1 MDTLFKGPD
10 DLKHIL
16 NELRNEIES
25 NGSDES
31 LNPKESKSLSKL
43 LELIPKDESAGGELK
58 ATVQQLNAKIDSI
71 QEQLTTTPRQPVN
84 NETNGENLFVLTN
97 FDVLRKEIEIL
108 KDENSHKERLLADV
122 TADGK
127 AKESVLEALQ
137 IELKEKE
144 QNWDSEKNLLS
155 EKIKKMEVDLE
166 NSADEIAACG
176 VHLEEFKNLREKLA
190 SGDEDEIKEYL
201 NESITALTNV
211 RIELQRQKRVQK
223 LNDHEIRSMKAK
235 HEDLLAEIATHRG
248 RIRQESRQFELIKQN
263 FDFQLNHLRSDL
275 ENSVPKAQWDQLEAK
290 LDEKTKMIREMSEVN
305 SNTKLIQ
312 IKMTSLIEDLEI
324 IESQKNSTL
333 EELKTS
339 REKNVKL
346 EELLQK
352 AGIDFD
358 ATGSEMSARKKVAI
372 LEIAEL
378 NQRQKTEHL
387 QRKNNELQIAVDTS
401 AARIV
406 ELERNVKELS
416 TANLEA
422 QEVEQNMRNQLLD
435 SVKIEEYKQQLAEL
449 QHLRTKSLEDNE
461 ELNKYKTLAE
471 LEQTQTDRLRQG
483 SKDKQHV
490 RILCRL

>member
-1 MDTLFKGPD
+1 M
-10 DLKHIL
+10 KHIL
-16 NELRNEIES
+16 NELRSEIEL
-25 NGSDES
+25 NGSDAS
-31 LNPKESKSLSKL
+31 LNPKESKSLSRL
-43 LELIPKDESAGGELK
+43 LELIPKEDSTGGELK

-71 QEQLTTTPRQPVN
+71 QEQLTTTPRQPIN
-84 NETNGENLFVLTN
+84 NDTNGENLFVLTN

-122 TADGK
+122 TSQVK
-127 AKESVLEALQ
+127 TKEESLEKLQ
-137 IELKEKE
+137 DELKEKE
-144 QNWDSEKNLLS
+144 GNWNSEKNILS
-155 EKIKKMEVDLE
+155 EKIQKMEVDLE

-223 LNDHEIRSMKAK
+223 LNDHEIKSMKAK

-290 LDEKTKMIREMSEVN
+290 LDEKTKMIREMSETN
-305 SNTKLIQ
+305 SNTKAGIPGKNNLSFLGRTESPGDPFLKLIQ

-324 IESQKNSTL
+324 IESEKNSTL

-416 TANLEA
+416 GANLEA
-422 QEVEQNMRNQLLD
+422 QELEEKMRNQLLD
-435 SVKIEEYKQQLAEL
+435 SVKIEEYKQQLVEL
-449 QHLRTKSLEDNE
+449 QHLRVVLKCNDLIG
-461 ELNKYKTLAE
+461 
-471 LEQTQTDRLRQG
+471 QF
-483 SKDKQHV
+483 
-490 RILCRL
+490 

>member
-1 MDTLFKGPD
+1 MILSLIRTQADTLFEGPD
-10 DLKHIL
+10 DLRHIL

-31 LNPKESKSLSKL
+31 LNPKESKSLSRL
-43 LELIPKDESAGGELK
+43 LELIPKEDSSGGELK

-71 QEQLTTTPRQPVN
+71 QEQLTTTPRQAIN
-84 NETNGENLFVLTN
+84 NDNNGENLFVLTN

-122 TADGK
+122 TSQVKTKEDSLGK
-127 AKESVLEALQ
+127 LQ
-137 IELKEKE
+137 DELKDKE
-144 QNWDSEKNLLS
+144 ENWNSEKNILS

-223 LNDHEIRSMKAK
+223 LNDHEIKSMKAK

-290 LDEKTKMIREMSEVN
+290 LDEKTKMIREMSENN
-305 SNTKLIQ
+305 SNTKVGIPGQ
-312 IKMTSLIEDLEI
+312 INL
-324 IESQKNSTL
+324 
-333 EELKTS
+333 S
-339 REKNVKL
+339 R
-346 EELLQK
+346 
-352 AGIDFD
+352 
-358 ATGSEMSARKKVAI
+358 
-372 LEIAEL
+372 
-378 NQRQKTEHL
+378 
-387 QRKNNELQIAVDTS
+387 
-401 AARIV
+401 
-406 ELERNVKELS
+406 
-416 TANLEA
+416 
-422 QEVEQNMRNQLLD
+422 
-435 SVKIEEYKQQLAEL
+435 
-449 QHLRTKSLEDNE
+449 
-461 ELNKYKTLAE
+461 
-471 LEQTQTDRLRQG
+471 
-483 SKDKQHV
+483 
-490 RILCRL
+490 